1 MRRKAL
7 ITGVLPSPFV
17 GPWVTVDEGEW
28 TYYPV
33 DDFEGQIVIE
43 MTRNGSSSFYPL
55 EGEELKINAEQ
66 ARVVISEAFE
76 WPYSITVNL
85 YA

>member
-28 TYYPV
+28 TFYPV
-33 DDFEGQIVIE
+33 DDFGGRVAIE
-43 MTRNGSSSFYPL
+43 VRKDGSSSIYPL
-55 EGEELKINAEQ
+55 EGEELKINADA
-66 ARVVISEAFE
+66 ARAVVAEAFD
-76 WPYSITVNL
+76 WPHSITVNIH
-85 YA
+85 A